1 MTKAIKNLSKAS
13 SRIKKAVAQKERIIL
28 YGDGDLDGITSVIIL
43 QEAIKNIGG
52 SVSAVYFPDREQEG
66 YGITERALKKLKS
79 QAPALFIAMD
89 LGITNFKEIKIAN
102 AMGFEVLLIDHH
114 EIIEK
119 LPEASIIVNPK
130 QKGDSYPF
138 KFFAACGLT
147 FRVAEE
153 LLSKNVSA
161 NIRKGLVE
169 LAMLGTV
176 ADMMAREQ
184 DNEKIIEEGMSEITS
199 TWRPGLRAFFRSRIL
214 SKRES
219 LGDKV
224 AYMISV
230 LNVRDIEHELP
241 GAYRL
246 LIATST
252 EEAQALVK
260 VLEEKNIVR
269 HKMTDE
275 IAEKAEKAFSNNP
288 SSPLIFYGESLFEY
302 VLLGGAASIL
312 AKKLRKPVFL
322 YKEKGQECLG
332 SVRAPH
338 GYDTVK
344 AMQSCQKLLIAFGG
358 HPPASG
364 FRLKTKNLKK
374 FEDCL
379 KQYFLSLAG

>member
-1 MTKAIKNLSKAS
+1 MAQYIKSLFKAAQRVKRAV
-13 SRIKKAVAQKERIIL
+13 KKKERIIL
-28 YGDGDLDGITSVIIL
+28 YGDGDLDGITSVVIL

-52 SVSAVYFPDREQEG
+52 SVSAVYFPDREEEG
-66 YGITERALKKLKS
+66 YGITQVALRKLKPL
-79 QAPALFIAMD
+79 APALFVAMD

-102 AMGFEVLLIDHH
+102 AMRFEVILVDHH
-114 EIIEK
+114 EIIDG
-119 LPEASIIVNPK
+119 LPDAGIIVNPK
-130 QKGDSYPF
+130 QKGDRYPF

-147 FRVAEE
+147 FRLAEE
-153 LLSKNVSA
+153 LLGKDVSKNV
-161 NIRKGLVE
+161 RKGLLE

-184 DNEKIIEEGMSEITS
+184 DNKMIIEEGMAEITS
-199 TWRPGLRAFFRSRIL
+199 TWRPGLRAFFRSRAL

-224 AYMISV
+224 GYMISV

-246 LIATST
+246 LTST
-252 EEAQALVK
+252 SIEEAQVLLK
-260 VLEEKNIVR
+260 TLEEKNEIR
-269 HKMTDE
+269 HKVTDE
-275 IAEKAEKAFSNNP
+275 IAEKTEKAFSQHP
-288 SSPLIFYGESLFEY
+288 DLPLIFHGDPVFEY

-312 AKKLRKPVFL
+312 AKKFSKPVFL

-344 AMQSCQKLLIAFGG
+344 AMKSCKELLLAFGG

-364 FRLKTKNLKK
+364 FRLKTKNIKK
-374 FEDCL
+374 FQDCL
-379 KQYFLSLAG
+379 IRYFLMG